1 MIRFSVLF
9 SLLVVACAAP
19 PAPEANGYE
28 VQLYFDGVAAGAQ
41 TLVGSSATI
50 RVQRIE
56 QRTDQCTTT
65 TCDPISETPIALVS
79 AKCDDVCTVT
89 EIPSS
94 DGSISL
100 AAVADR
106 AGHTTLRVHVRS
118 LLDGA
123 EWEDG
128 YPLAFRE
135 HTFAELSS
143 RAPVIVP
150 NMVDKKPA
158 EK

>member
-1 MIRFSVLF
+1 MRFSVLLSF
-9 SLLVVACAAP
+9 LLVGCAAP
-19 PAPEANGYE
+19 PAPEANGYD
-28 VQLYFDGVAAGAQ
+28 VQLFFDGVPAGAQ

-50 RVQRIE
+50 RVKRIE
-56 QRTDQCTTT
+56 QRTDHCTTGA
-65 TCDPISETPIALVS
+65 CDPISEMPITLIS

-89 EIPSS
+89 PVSTN
-94 DGSISL
+94 DGSVAL

-106 AGHTTLRVHVRS
+106 AGSTTLRVRVRS

-128 YPLAFRE
+128 YPLAFRD
-135 HTFAELSS
+135 HTLADLRS
-143 RAPVIVP
+143 PIIVP
-150 NMVDKKPA
+150 NVVDKKGN

>member
-1 MIRFSVLF
+1 MRFSGLF
-9 SLLVVACAAP
+9 SLLIVGCAAP

-28 VQLYFDGVAAGAQ
+28 VQLYFDGVPAGAQ
-41 TLVGSSATI
+41 TLVGTSANI
-50 RVQRIE
+50 RVKRIE
-56 QRTDQCTTT
+56 QRTDQCTTGV
-65 TCDPISETPIALVS
+65 CDPISEMPITLVS

-89 EIPSS
+89 QLPSS
-94 DGSISL
+94 DGSVSL

-106 AGHTTLRVHVRS
+106 AGQTTLHVHVRS

-128 YPLAFRE
+128 YPLAFRD
-135 HTFAELSS
+135 HTIADLAS
-143 RAPVIVP
+143 PIVVP
-150 NMVDKKPA
+150 NVVATK